1 MSLKEKNTFIDDESL
16 WNSFIAGNE
25 DAYSYIYEKYSRSL
39 FLQGLQFTL
48 DKELVRDCIH
58 DIFVKIYDNR
68 TRMKPV
74 HNLRVYLFVAL
85 RNSIST
91 ALKKRKIWFDE
102 LEEES
107 VNISDNNSIEDDFIN
122 KEIENNRQQ
131 MISNVFASLTV
142 RQKEVVHYRFIQAMN
157 MEEICTIM
165 DMNYQSVQNLIQ
177 RSIKKI
183 KESVKKIEN
192 DEYKMQ

>member
-1 MSLKEKNTFIDDESL
+1 MSLKGKNTFIDDVSL
-16 WNSFIAGNE
+16 WNSFIAGDR
-25 DAYSYIYEKYSRSL
+25 DAYACIYEKYSRAL
-39 FLQGLQFTL
+39 FLQGLQFTS

-74 HNLRVYLFVAL
+74 YNLRVYLFIAL

-91 ALKKRKIWFDE
+91 TLKKQKMWFDE
-102 LEEES
+102 FEEDS

-122 KEIENNRQQ
+122 KELENNRQRL
-131 MISNVFASLTV
+131 MSDILASLTM

-183 KESVKKIEN
+183 KESLKKIEN
-192 DEYKMQ
+192 DEYKM